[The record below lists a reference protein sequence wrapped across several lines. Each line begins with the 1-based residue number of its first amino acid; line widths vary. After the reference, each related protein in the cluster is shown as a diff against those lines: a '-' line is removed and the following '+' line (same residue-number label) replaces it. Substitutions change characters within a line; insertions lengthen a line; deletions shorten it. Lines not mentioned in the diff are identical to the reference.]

1 MINVHLGQEF
11 LFKLMNKL
19 IQTLYSMTMMYPFNV
34 SIFIYKIQDVFGK
47 HLRQSAGE
55 LFLSLD
61 SQIIKAHE

>member
-34 SIFIYKIQDVFGK
+34 SIYKIQDVFGK

>member
-1 MINVHLGQEF
+1 
-11 LFKLMNKL
+11 
-19 IQTLYSMTMMYPFNV
+19 MTMMYPFNV